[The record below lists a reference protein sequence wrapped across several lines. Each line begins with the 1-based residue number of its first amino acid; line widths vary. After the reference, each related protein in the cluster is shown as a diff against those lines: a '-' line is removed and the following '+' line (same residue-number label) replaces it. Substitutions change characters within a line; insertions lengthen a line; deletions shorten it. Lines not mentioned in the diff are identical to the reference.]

1 MTSISSR
8 MTAAILTM
16 GLTLTLAVYVLQTR
30 LVATEF
36 NRLEETQA
44 IVNTNRVL
52 QRFDILLETIDFT
65 VYDWSAWSDTYQ
77 FAEDRNQRFID
88 ANLYPATFENHGT
101 DVVAFVDLDLNVLW
115 ARVFDFSPDAPEMDL
130 TDAHLDE
137 LLQHITDFA
146 PRIDPEEPMDYRY
159 YSGLFQLNEKPVMFS
174 MRPIVQSSDIGI
186 ANGYLMLG
194 TTINSTLIEAF
205 SRQVSVDFE
214 IGPLVSHAAL
224 TENAGFLIERPNR
237 ELLVASEP
245 YLSGHEGGFMVTTY
259 LPRDITLSGAQ
270 TLSQVVTAF
279 VLICLLAA
287 LITWWVLRLHLVTPL
302 QRLTSEIR
310 HITSTGDYATQ
321 STLRSK
327 DEIGQLASEFNGMLH
342 TVNKNYRELDQLY
355 TKLNADQ
362 IRLKNTQKELQRA
375 NFELKSLSE
384 KDALTGLYNR
394 LALDRKLEWD
404 WATLGRAG
412 TPLSVLL
419 IDIDLFKQYNDHYG
433 HQAGDD
439 CLRRVAIAM
448 ESVALRDTDMVAR
461 YGGEEFMVLLPNTGK
476 EEAISLAHRLLQV
489 IRDEAIEHQ
498 HNPNGKIVTVSIGV
512 ASAVPGKDQS
522 VKALIDAADKALY
535 RAKANGRGR
544 VENGS
549 PA

>member
-1 MTSISSR
+1 
-8 MTAAILTM
+8 M
-16 GLTLTLAVYVLQTR
+16 GLTLTLAVYVLQSR

-44 IVNTNRVL
+44 VANTNRVL

-77 FAEDRNQRFID
+77 FAEDRNQGYID
-88 ANLYPATFENHGT
+88 SNLYPATFENYGT

-115 ARVFDFSPDAPEMDL
+115 ARVFDFSPGAPQMDL
-130 TDAHLDE
+130 TDAHLDD
-137 LLQHITDFA
+137 LLQHIADFV
-146 PRIDPEEPMDYRY
+146 PRISPDVPMDERY
-159 YSGLFQLNEKPVMFS
+159 HSGLFQLNEMPVMFS
-174 MRPIVQSSDIGI
+174 MRPIVQSSSIGV
-186 ANGYLMLG
+186 ANGYLLLG
-194 TTINSTLIEAF
+194 TTINPTLVEAF
-205 SRQVSVDFE
+205 SWQVSVDFE

-245 YLSGHEGGFMVTTY
+245 YLSGHEGGFIVTTY

-270 TLSQVVTAF
+270 TLQQVITAF
-279 VLICLLAA
+279 VLVCLLAA
-287 LITWWVLRLHLVTPL
+287 LVTWWVLRRHLVTPL
-302 QRLTSEIR
+302 QSLTSEIQQ
-310 HITSTGDYATQ
+310 ITSTGNYAKQ
-321 STLRSK
+321 STLQSN
-327 DEIGQLASEFNGMLH
+327 DEIGQLAGNFNNLLRTVDKKHQELSELN
-342 TVNKNYRELDQLY
+342 
-355 TKLNADQ
+355 TKLNKEHA
-362 IRLKNTQKELQRA
+362 RLISTQQELQRA

-404 WATLGRAG
+404 WAILGRAG
-412 TPLSVLL
+412 APLSILL

-448 ESVALRDTDMVAR
+448 ESVALRDSDMVAR
-461 YGGEEFMVLLPNTGK
+461 YGGEEFIVLLPNTAK
-476 EEAISLAHRLLQV
+476 DAAIKLANRLLQV
-489 IRDEAIEHQ
+489 IKDEAIEHQ
-498 HNPNGKIVTVSIGV
+498 HSPIEKILTVSIGV
-512 ASAVPGKDQS
+512 ASAVPQKDHS
-522 VKALIDAADKALY
+522 VKSLVDAADKALY
-535 RAKANGRGR
+535 RAKENGRGR

-549 PA
+549 TV